1 MALAELARFDSPV
14 AAAIARGRLEAEG
27 IAAIAF
33 DAGLSS
39 LGMGALSPVR
49 LMVDEAEL
57 DRARAVLADLA

>member
-57 DRARAVLADLA
+57 DRARAVLGDPA